1 MQQSK
6 TNNHRNNEKI
16 VYLPNQ
22 RGQHRNVSADP
33 AEVNNKPKKA
43 FKMQTLG
50 VLAIGIIGVTL
61 ATVPLVQA
69 YLESDALTQELATAK
84 ELEKEAMQENI
95 QAQEEYKHMQD
106 PEYLADVARRDYY
119 YSKPGEIIFDLGDVQ
134 E

>member
-1 MQQSK
+1 MQQTK
-6 TNNHRNNEKI
+6 TNNHRNNEKV

-22 RGQHRNVSADP
+22 RGERPNM
-33 AEVNNKPKKA
+33 AEPVEKKKKPNNA

-69 YLESDALTQELATAK
+69 YWESEVLTQELATAK
-84 ELEKEAMQENI
+84 EQEKEAMQENI

-106 PEYLADVARRDYY
+106 AEYLADVARRDYY